1 MTFLLKPKVLFT
13 TIFIAL
19 IAISGKTQSFDVSWG
34 DNAKLKYEFD
44 DAVPLANGKTLVL
57 KLKSSGGVSLFGGSV
72 KYVPIL
78 MLVDNNMETLK
89 ETELEIE
96 EKNSSLKGF
105 EKYGNNIFF
114 IYEAYDKSNKTTSVY
129 ALKINP
135 ETLAAS
141 NKVVMGTYDS
151 DNRSDQAETTY
162 KLSADSSKVLLFVE
176 GPERRKENKKLFVAV
191 FNTDLKKLWSRDI
204 ELPILEKYVS
214 IYDEDITN
222 DGKVFIAIKHYE
234 KEVTR
239 ETVREDGDK
248 VPSYIYKLL
257 VYSDANGKE
266 KEISFNLNDNF
277 IQGTKLVY
285 NKNNTITVAG
295 LYKRKHNGNLNGV
308 FYTTFDGNASE
319 VKDPKMVEFPADL
332 IRLVD
337 KDNFGSDKKS
347 DPGLYP
353 HFKIRHIIVRNN
365 GSVDLIS
372 EYYRL
377 DIVTSYNPSTHT
389 STTYYNYKYGDIVNT
404 NMDKD
409 GKAIF
414 TRVPK
419 NQKFTNANIFLGYYP
434 LLYKDKLVLLF
445 NDDKDNVDRDL
456 EKAPDDVMKFKK
468 SVLVAATI
476 DEKGSLSRQA
486 IYSNDD
492 DDYITLPRNTEKIS
506 ESTYLISAD
515 LIKLFKKRTRFG
527 VMKIK

>member
-1 MTFLLKPKVLFT
+1 MTLPAKFSVLFT
-13 TIFIAL
+13 MLFVTLLSTSVKAQ
-19 IAISGKTQSFDVSWG
+19 TFDISWG
-34 DNAKLKYEFD
+34 DNAKLKYDFD

-57 KLKSSGGVSLFGGSV
+57 KLKTRTTFGSSD
-72 KYVPIL
+72 YTPIL
-78 MLVDNNMETLK
+78 MLVDNNMETIK
-89 ETELEIE
+89 EAELQVE
-96 EKNSSLKGF
+96 EKNANLKGF

-114 IYEAYDKSNKTTSVY
+114 LYDAYDRSNKTTSVY
-129 ALKINP
+129 ALKIN
-135 ETLAAS
+135 EQTLQPS
-141 NKVVMGTYDS
+141 SKIVMGTYDS
-151 DNRSDQAETTY
+151 DNRGDQAEATY
-162 KLSADSSKVLLFVE
+162 KLSSDSSKILLFVE

-214 IYDEDITN
+214 IYDEDITD

-266 KEISFNLNDNF
+266 KEISFNLDNNF

-285 NKNNTITVAG
+285 NKNNSITVAG
-295 LYKRKHNGNLNGV
+295 LYKRKHNGNINGA
-308 FYTTFDGNASE
+308 FYSTFDGNASE
-319 VKDPKMVEFPADL
+319 VKDPKMVEFPEDI

-337 KDNFGSDKKS
+337 KDDFGSDKKS

-353 HFKIRHIIVRNN
+353 HFKIRYIKARNN

-377 DIVTSYNPSTHT
+377 DIVTQYNASTHS

-404 NMDKD
+404 NIGKD
-409 GKAIF
+409 GKAVF

-419 NQKFTNANIFLGYYP
+419 NQKFVNANIFLGFYP
-434 LLYKDKLVLLF
+434 LLFKDKLVLLF

-456 EKAPDDVMKFKK
+456 EKAPDDVMKFKQ

-476 DEKGSLSRQA
+476 DEKGNLSRQA
-486 IYSNDD
+486 IYKNDD
-492 DDYITLPRNTEKIS
+492 DDYITLPRNTTKIS
-506 ESTYLISAD
+506 ESSYLISAD

-527 VMKIK
+527 VLKIK